1 MPEHTSFFTY
11 LVQMFPALGENM
23 RNLGHTMFGKPVT
36 AHHAEPLVASFFIV
50 LLVAGLAYATRA
62 KIVDYDKSVIPD
74 EKLSLRTFMELFI
87 DAFYG
92 TCKDIMGAKR
102 AKRYFPIIGTSAC
115 FVFFSNAIGL
125 IPGFSP
131 PTSNWNITLGCAIV
145 IFVAFNY
152 YGIKENGLGYFKHM
166 MGPMAVL
173 APLIFPIELMSLII
187 RPITLSVRLMLNMA
201 VDHLLVTIT
210 MGMVALFLPIPV
222 MVLGTLVVVV
232 QTYVFCLLSA
242 IYISLATEH
251 EEHDEDHGHGHG
263 EKKHGA
269 KQVPIQPAA

>member
-1 MPEHTSFFTY
+1 MPEHTSFFSY
-11 LVQMFPALGENM
+11 LVAMFPALGENM

-36 AHHAEPLVASFFIV
+36 AHNAEPLVASLFIV
-50 LLVAGLAYATRA
+50 ALVAGLAFATRSR
-62 KIVDYDKSVIPD
+62 IVDYDKSVVPD

-131 PTSNWNITLGCAIV
+131 PTSNWNVTLGCAIV
-145 IFVAFNY
+145 IFCAFNY

-166 MGPMAVL
+166 MGPMAIL

-210 MGMVALFLPIPV
+210 MGMVALILPIPV
-222 MVLGTLVVVV
+222 LILGTLVVVV

-251 EEHDEDHGHGHG
+251 EEHEEDHAPG
-263 EKKHGA
+263 EKKHDV
-269 KQVPIQPAA
+269 KRVPIQPPA